1 MNVCPAVNNAGR
13 NIRKATLDFTPEEYH
28 TITSTN
34 LESAFVLCQV
44 RQPRIDRVLSALQL
58 HDGGAA
64 SIGHC
69 VTTAEQGHP
78 SVQLAHP
85 LLKAAGGGA
94 IVCNSSVAG
103 GPMAIKTG
111 AVYAMTKGATR
122 RARLSVSGMYA
133 VLSRACAGL
142 ADGQDIAMTNI
153 VCGMTRTRSVLQ
165 VSVTAVVQP
174 Q

>member
-1 MNVCPAVNNAGR
+1 VLCRHACQQLIIDVCPAVNNAGR

-44 RQPRIDRVLSALQL
+44 RTRNCNLAQPRNCRPCPQQL
-58 HDGGAA
+58 HDGGAF
-64 SIGHC
+64 SIKHC
-69 VTTAEQGHP
+69 VTTAEQGHLP
-78 SVQLAHP
+78 VQLAHP

-122 RARLSVSGMYA
+122 RA
-133 VLSRACAGL
+133 
-142 ADGQDIAMTNI
+142 
-153 VCGMTRTRSVLQ
+153 
-165 VSVTAVVQP
+165 
-174 Q
+174 